1 MLFRLGFE
9 PTLTPRWER
18 NQSRTFLQ
26 SDFKNGAWLKLTSR
40 SRWWKTQLLEASPI
54 TLMSHIG
61 NVVSNAAINLSEI
74 SSYSSFKQ
82 VSKLTI
88 DRRHLLHVKKHNGML
103 TRASPKQSC
112 LVMRWILN
120 SQLEAPSSCSFQ
132 RDTKPVNDL
141 SYLQGE
147 RGCNLIMTQLEHYSW
162 DSPYNP
168 EVNSFIAFLENCFE
182 TYEGLS

>member
-1 MLFRLGFE
+1 M
-9 PTLTPRWER
+9 
-18 NQSRTFLQ
+18 
-26 SDFKNGAWLKLTSR
+26 
-40 SRWWKTQLLEASPI
+40 QLLEASPI

-112 LVMRWILN
+112 LVMR
-120 SQLEAPSSCSFQ
+120 
-132 RDTKPVNDL
+132 
-141 SYLQGE
+141 
-147 RGCNLIMTQLEHYSW
+147 
-162 DSPYNP
+162 
-168 EVNSFIAFLENCFE
+168 
-182 TYEGLS
+182 